1 MLLLFFLL
9 LLDDSLNDLI
19 FKRAILVQLSWS
31 RVDQKRN
38 GIIYKQAD
46 FEVLLC
52 YATQESID
60 DWTLLNCTVTVHSF
74 EHKIIRIKRLYQQ
87 E

>member
-46 FEVLLC
+46 FEALLC
-52 YATQESID
+52 YATQERSVLM
-60 DWTLLNCTVTVHSF
+60 TLLNCTVTVHSF
-74 EHKIIRIKRLYQQ
+74 EHKIIKRLYQQ
-87 E
+87 K